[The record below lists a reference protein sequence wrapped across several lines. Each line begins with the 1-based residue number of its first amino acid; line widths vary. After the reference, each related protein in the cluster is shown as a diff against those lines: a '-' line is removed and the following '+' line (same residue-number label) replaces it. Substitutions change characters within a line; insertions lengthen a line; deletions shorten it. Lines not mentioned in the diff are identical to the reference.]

1 MDYKL
6 LLTGAAMTSGMGAV
20 YYLKAIPGRIYDS
33 IKNRLIYTVKVY
45 QYDELF
51 DMLEKYLGNFHQKQY
66 RDVEAVIGD
75 NSYGMPQ
82 GLEGSSNPN
91 IKGLTYKQEENTFV
105 LKHLGKKILI
115 TKAKEK
121 VDKAG
126 SAKDMFF
133 RKFTLSGIKAKSQI
147 DSLLKEAINFCKKD
161 EDKNVLR
168 VYSNNQYG
176 DWECSSHIRIKP
188 ITNVILNPETK
199 SKITKDIDTFLLSE
213 QWYKDVH
220 IPYKR
225 GICFYG
231 PPGTGKTTI
240 SLALA
245 NYTNRNVYCLN
256 LNCIDDD
263 SKLPRCFG
271 NMNDNSILLIEDID
285 RVFSGR
291 DNVKEGS
298 KITFSSLLNCLD
310 GAFYKHG
317 LITIITTN
325 HIEKLDE
332 ALLRT
337 GRIDLKVE
345 IPLPTEREISEYLSL
360 FYKQDIQI
368 EGDFDLKMSDVQE
381 ICISNRS
388 NSDKAIE
395 TILNRKDAR
404 TSSISARHLKSI
416 NDKIDRRLETYS

>member
-6 LLTGAAMTSGMGAV
+6 LLTGAAMTSGAGII
-20 YYLKAIPGRIYDS
+20 YYLKAIPARIYDS
-33 IKNRLIYTVKVY
+33 VKSRLIYTVKVY

-51 DMLEKYLGNFHQKQY
+51 DMLEKYLSKFHQEQY
-66 RDVEAVIGD
+66 RDVEAGVSEQGY
-75 NSYGMPQ
+75 SLMGTPQ
-82 GLEGSSNPN
+82 SSSTG
-91 IKGLTYKQEENTFV
+91 KLTYKQEENTFI

-115 TKAKEK
+115 TKVKEK

-126 SAKDMFF
+126 SSMKDMFF
-133 RKFTLSGIKAKSQI
+133 RKFSISGLRAKGQI
-147 DSLLKEAINFCKKD
+147 DSFLKEAIEFCKKED
-161 EDKNVLR
+161 DKNNLK
-168 VYSNNQYG
+168 VYSNNPYG
-176 DWECSSHIRIKP
+176 DWEYGSNIRIKP
-188 ITNVILNPETK
+188 ITNVILNPDTK
-199 SKITKDIDTFLLSE
+199 NNIIKDIDIFLSSE
-213 QWYKDVH
+213 EWYNNTH

-245 NYTNRNVYCLN
+245 NYTKRNIYCLN

-263 SKLPRCFG
+263 SKLPRCFS
-271 NMNDNSILLIEDID
+271 NMRDNSILLIEDID
-285 RVFSGR
+285 KVFSGR
-291 DNVKEGS
+291 ENVKEGS

-310 GAFYKHG
+310 GAFYKNG

-325 HIEKLDE
+325 HLDKLDE

-345 IPLPTEREISEYLSL
+345 IPLPSETEISEYLSL
-360 FYKQDIQI
+360 FYSESLQV
-368 EGDFDLKMSDVQE
+368 EGEFNLKMSDIQE
-381 ICISNRS
+381 ICISNRY

-395 TILNRKDAR
+395 IILNKKNGRNN
-404 TSSISARHLKSI
+404 SISGRHLKSI
-416 NDKIDRRLETYS
+416 NDKVDRRLEVYS